1 MSTTTVEYKDT
12 HRVKIC
18 DLLSKIHVNK
28 SKKEIRK
35 EATQLINSTI
45 INLKSKKKYII
56 DETKYK
62 NIIQSLT
69 LKYET
74 KLNKNDAMWLGFFLK
89 KKTNIIRYDK

>member
-45 INLKSKKKYII
+45 I
-56 DETKYK
+56 
-62 NIIQSLT
+62 
-69 LKYET
+69 
-74 KLNKNDAMWLGFFLK
+74 LK
-89 KKTNIIRYDK
+89 KKKISTEILRNHQKNFSPPA